1 MQNIIKQCVGIDI
14 SKANFTACVCRRLL
28 TGEVLTSPV
37 ESFENSKHG
46 FNQFVKWSR
55 KIIKPSV
62 EVLFLMKA
70 TGIYYEGIA
79 YHLHKLNLPVSV
91 ILPNK
96 VKHYAKS
103 LNIKTKTDIVDARV
117 IGQMGAER
125 QIPYWQPPPAI
136 LKQLRDLT
144 RLYADLKQQRTV
156 YLNRLESGNAAE
168 AILPFV
174 IKSNNAILR
183 ELEKQIDLCEK
194 EIERLLFTEEWLA
207 EKVKNLLTIK
217 GIGLITLAIIIAETQ
232 GFALVKSRKQLA
244 SYAGYDIVQRESG
257 TSIKGK
263 TRISKKGNS
272 RIRAALYFPSLVASR
287 HNLDFKED
295 YQRINIGK
303 VSKMVGVTALQRK
316 ILLLIFT
323 LWKNNEVYKEKEDRA
338 FGNQET
344 KLIIRHR
351 DNAPKKVGNPKELP
365 TQDELPYNQLTEVL
379 LRQLQS
385 T

>member
-14 SKANFTACVCRRLL
+14 SKASFTACVCRRLL

-62 EVLFLMKA
+62 EVLFLMEA

-174 IKSNNAILR
+174 IKSNRAILK
-183 ELEKQIDLCEK
+183 ELEKQIDQCEK

-217 GIGLITLAIIIAETQ
+217 GVGLITLAIIIAETQ

-295 YQRINIGK
+295 YQRINNRK

-323 LWKNNEVYKEKEDRA
+323 LWRNNEVYREKEDRA
-338 FGNQET
+338 SGNQET
-344 KLIIRHR
+344 KLLLGHR
-351 DNAPKKVGNPKELP
+351 NDALKKVGNPKELP